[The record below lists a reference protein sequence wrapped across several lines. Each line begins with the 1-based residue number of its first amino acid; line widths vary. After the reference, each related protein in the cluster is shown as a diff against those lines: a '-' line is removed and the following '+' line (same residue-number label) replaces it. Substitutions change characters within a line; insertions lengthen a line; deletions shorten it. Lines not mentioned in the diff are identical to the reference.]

1 VFGQASSSSPARL
14 ELCARTYFSE
24 KKGDIL
30 ASGKPFPEFK
40 RYVEQYVKFKKG
52 PQGGGGTGM
61 AMEDFAMVAGVNADN
76 EVVKCLSLSEF
87 QRQLGL
93 EPQHER
99 YMTRGLDG
107 PSR

>member
-1 VFGQASSSSPARL
+1 MFGQASSSSPARL